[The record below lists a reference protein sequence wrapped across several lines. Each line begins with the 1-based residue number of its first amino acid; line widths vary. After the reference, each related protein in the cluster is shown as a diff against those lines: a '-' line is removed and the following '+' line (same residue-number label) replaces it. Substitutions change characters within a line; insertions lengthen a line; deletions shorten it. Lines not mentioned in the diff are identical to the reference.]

1 MYEGEEERR
10 DDVVVVESDE
20 SSWFFNANKEGECF
34 GICSRMLD
42 IVARY
47 TDNMDGAVATF

>member
-1 MYEGEEERR
+1 VYEREEEMGG
-10 DDVVVVESDE
+10 DDVESDE
-20 SSWFFNANKEGECF
+20 SSWFFNPNKEGECE
-34 GICSRMLD
+34 GICSRILD